1 MTTLWSVGI
10 ACVLLV
16 TLSFTACAPPTPKVE
31 PSGPSSIVEP
41 ESRSSAD
48 STGSLRR

>member
-16 TLSFTACAPPTPKVE
+16 TLSFTACVPPTPKVE